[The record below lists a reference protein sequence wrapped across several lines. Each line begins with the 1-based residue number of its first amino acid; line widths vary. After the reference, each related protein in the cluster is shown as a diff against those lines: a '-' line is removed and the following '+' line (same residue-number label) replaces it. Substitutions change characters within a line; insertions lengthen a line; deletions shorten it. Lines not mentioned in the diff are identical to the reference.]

1 MKYTIMKTNEG
12 WMVEDA
18 STGDYLYDETQNN
31 CFDLHEDALAL
42 IDKAIGSSRGYTV
55 DDLFF
60 SVNQTYTA
68 FDSGEVELEDAES
81 QLKRCCEAFIQYLN
95 QKKGS

>member
-1 MKYTIMKTNEG
+1 MKYTIMKTSEG

-18 STGDYLYDETQNN
+18 STGDYLYDESQNN

-42 IDKAIGSSRGYTV
+42 IEKAIDLNGVYTI

-60 SVNQTYTA
+60 SVNETYTA
-68 FDSGEVELEDAES
+68 WDEGKIELSDAEET
-81 QLKRCCEAFIQYLN
+81 LKRCCEAFIQYLAT
-95 QKKGS
+95 K